1 MKKLI
6 CSVMAIIM
14 ALSLCI
20 PAVAADETTSGEMLE
35 AQNAYGLSTEAVDFL
50 EAHDVDLSIFAAA
63 PACYSNDQEIPLSMD
78 SAVLSLIQQT
88 EAYDFTDEQVQQ
100 YVDGLVHSDPI
111 VVPRDGSSP
120 YAVTNAPNSNY
131 RSDGPGF
138 EVQSNSGFKEAT
150 AYVTLPTAYNVVTN
164 GEGRS
169 NSWIFYTV
177 SNGNWGIDVGLAY
190 SHGTGGNGWRGCYTA
205 QSDPNGTQCGP
216 LISSLKAGSRVYF
229 DASIESSGYLRFR
242 VLDANDFSKCYYDI
256 SYYVLDHG
264 IRPANGRF
272 NRQITMTSNQP
283 GDNKNGSYMR
293 NASFSDAYLYS
304 TSSYSKTNASN
315 TMSTRRGLLQFGS
328 KQLATVNSYTPW
340 YAENISISFS

>member
-14 ALSLCI
+14 AVSLCI
-20 PAVAADETTSGEMLE
+20 PAVAADETTLGEMLE

-50 EAHDVDLSIFAAA
+50 EAHDVDLSIFDAA

-88 EAYDFTDEQVQQ
+88 EAYGFTDEQIQQ
-100 YVDGLVHSDPI
+100 YVDGLVYSDPI

-120 YAVTNAPNSNY
+120 YAVTNAPNSTY

-138 EVQSNSGFKEAT
+138 EVRSKSGFNEAT
-150 AYVTLPTAYNVVTN
+150 AFATLPTAYNVVTA

-169 NSWIFYTV
+169 NGWMFYTV
-177 SNGNWGIDVGLAY
+177 SGSSNWGIDVGLAY
-190 SHGTGGNGWRGCYTA
+190 SHGSGGNGWRGCYTPLGE
-205 QSDPNGTQCGP
+205 DTVCGS
-216 LISSLKAGSRVYF
+216 LISGLKAGSRVYF
-229 DASIESSGYLRFR
+229 HASIEPSGYLRFR
-242 VLDANDFSKCYYDI
+242 ILDANDFSIPYYDI
-256 SYYVLDHG
+256 SYYVGDHG
-264 IRPANGRF
+264 IYRTNGSF
-272 NRQITMTSNQP
+272 NRQITMTTNRQ
-283 GDNKNGSYMR
+283 GDNTNGSYMR
-293 NASFSDAYLYS
+293 NASFSDAYLYTAS
-304 TSSYSKTNASN
+304 GSYSKTNTTNTQASY
-315 TMSTRRGLLQFGS
+315 RGLLQFGT